1 MVCGKGPSI
10 GGKIK
15 KEAKRFGNRLKKGAK
30 DVTENALDIATVG
43 TYSAAKKGVQK
54 IGDYLTPEMPEII
67 IEGDQAAEAGPQY
80 VMPDEEEIRR
90 ARRRRGASSRSGRSA
105 TIMSGD
111 STDTLGG

>member
-15 KEAKRFGNRLKKGAK
+15 KEAKRFGNKLKKGVK

-67 IEGDQAAEAGPQY
+67 IEGDQAETAAQY
-80 VMPDEEEIRR
+80 VMPDEEEIRK
-90 ARRRRGASSRSGRSA
+90 ARRRRGAASRSGRSA

-111 STDTLGG
+111 STETLGG

>member
-15 KEAKRFGNRLKKGAK
+15 REAKRFGNKLKKGAK

-67 IEGDQAAEAGPQY
+67 IEGDQAEPAAQY

-90 ARRRRGASSRSGRSA
+90 ARRRRGAASRSGRSA

-111 STDTLGG
+111 STETLGG

>member
-10 GGKIK
+10 GGKVK
-15 KEAKRFGNRLKKGAK
+15 KEAKRFGNKLKKG
-30 DVTENALDIATVG
+30 VR
-43 TYSAAKKGVQK
+43 K
-54 IGDYLTPEMPEII
+54 IGDMLTPDMPEII